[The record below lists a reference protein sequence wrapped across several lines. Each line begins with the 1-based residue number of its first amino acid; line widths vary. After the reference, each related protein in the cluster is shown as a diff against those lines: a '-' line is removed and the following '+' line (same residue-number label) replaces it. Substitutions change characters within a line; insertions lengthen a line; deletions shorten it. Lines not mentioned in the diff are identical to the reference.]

1 MSLGPVMLD
10 IEGLALSPADR
21 NLLREPAVGGV
32 ILFSRNFESVKQLTE
47 LVADIR
53 ALHSPPLLIAVDHEG
68 GRVQRFREGFT
79 VLPPMRRIGREFDR
93 DRDSGLQL
101 ARQAGWLIAAELRAA
116 GIDLCFAPCV
126 DIDWGISEI
135 IGDRA
140 FHKKP
145 DAVSD
150 LVSAFARGLR
160 SAGMAAVAK
169 HFPGHGAVLAD
180 SHLRLPVDRREYGL
194 ILEDMRPYERMI
206 NTGVVAGVML
216 AHIVYQEVDAT
227 PAGFSEYW
235 IQRELRS
242 RLGFG
247 GAVFCDDL
255 SMQATTN
262 YGSMSRRAQLS
273 LAAGCDMI
281 LVCNDRDRA
290 LQAVDALNDYS
301 NPLSLVRLARLHGTG
316 GSSFVSLQ
324 ASEQWQAANRM
335 FANWSERPDLQP
347 QPFFDADSNGRI

>member
-21 NLLREPAVGGV
+21 DILREPAVGGV
-32 ILFSRNFESVKQLTE
+32 ILFTRNFESVEQITG
-47 LVADIR
+47 LVSEIR
-53 ALHSPPLLIAVDHEG
+53 ALRSPPLIIAVDHEG
-68 GRVQRFREGFT
+68 GRVQRFRKGFT
-79 VLPPMRRIGREFDR
+79 VMPPMRDIGREFDR
-93 DRDSGLQL
+93 DRESGLTA
-101 ARQAGWLIAAELRAA
+101 ARQAGWLIASELRAV

-126 DIDWGISEI
+126 DLDWGISEI
-135 IGDRA
+135 IGNRS
-140 FHKKP
+140 FHRQP
-145 DAVSD
+145 DAVSELAD
-150 LVSAFARGLR
+150 AFARGLR

-169 HFPGHGAVLAD
+169 HFPGHGAVVAD

-194 ILEDMRPYERMI
+194 ILDDMRPYERMMS
-206 NTGVVAGVML
+206 TGVIAGVML
-216 AHIVYQEVDAT
+216 AHIVYQEIDNL

-255 SMQATTN
+255 SMKATSS
-262 YGSMSRRAQLS
+262 YGTMPERARLS
-273 LAAGCDMI
+273 LQAGCDMI

-290 LQAVDALNDYS
+290 HRAVTALHDYS

-316 GSSFVSLQ
+316 QVLRESLL
-324 ASEQWQAANRM
+324 ASDAWREANAL
-335 FANWSERPDLQP
+335 FENWSARPELQL
-347 QPFFDADSNGRI
+347 DA